1 MYQDYIS
8 RSVKC
13 GIRYKRKKGE
23 WCGKAP
29 RGYRNI
35 HDNYD
40 HYKPKIVRDSEYF
53 NRVKKAFKLMLL
65 EQYTIPEISKIVRL
79 DASFLRRAFRNPFYA
94 GLNKDVDDPSIT
106 YKGNWEPVITEEEF
120 DKVQKILE
128 AFSKNQTAKRH
139 KRRLAKSSTN
149 NKPSCKP

>member
-8 RSVKC
+8 RSVKR

-53 NRVKKAFKLMLL
+53 DRVKKGFLLMLL
-65 EQYTIPEISKIVRL
+65 GQYTIPEIGKIVKL

-94 GLNKDVDDPSIT
+94 GLNRDVDNPKIT
-106 YKGNWEPVITEEEF
+106 YRGTWEPMITEDEF
-120 DKVQKILE
+120 NRIQLL
-128 AFSKNQTAKRH
+128 
-139 KRRLAKSSTN
+139 LAPKKKLNGKTS
-149 NKPSCKP
+149 